1 MGDTGAGS
9 SPGSPA
15 ESTSG
20 ELRLLSY
27 NVRSLRDGPGAVA
40 GVIAACRPDVVC
52 VQEAPRFLRWRSRC
66 AALARRSGLLV
77 VCGGRTAGDTLL
89 LASLRMRVLDAR
101 VVLLPRTRGLHRR
114 GLALA
119 VLESGGARLGVASV
133 HLGLDADER
142 SRHAAHALD
151 HLASLRVAQ
160 LALGGDLNE
169 VSGEPAWQVL
179 CSRLRDAD
187 PAGAAGAPTFPA
199 RSPRVRIDAVLIGG
213 DVQATAY
220 ELPAVPHVDV
230 ASDHRPVLAVL
241 RVPPG

>member
-1 MGDTGAGS
+1 VNEVSA
-9 SPGSPA
+9 GSPA
-15 ESTSG
+15 GSPAAPTSV
-20 ELRLLSY
+20 ELRVLSY
-27 NVRSLRDGPGAVA
+27 NVRSLRDGASAVA

-101 VVLLPRTRGLHRR
+101 EVLLPRTRGLHRR

-119 VLESGGARLGVASV
+119 VLEAGGARIGTASV

-142 SRHAAHALD
+142 RRHAAHTLD
-151 HLASLRVAQ
+151 HLAALGVCQ

-169 VSGEPAWQVL
+169 VPGAPAWQVL
-179 CSRLRDAD
+179 GSRLRDAD
-187 PAGAAGAPTFPA
+187 PAAAGGAPTFPA
-199 RSPRVRIDAVLIGG
+199 RAPRVRIDGVLIGG
-213 DVQATAY
+213 DVQVTAY
-220 ELPAVPHVDV
+220 ELPAVPRVAE

-241 RVPPG
+241 RVPVG